1 VTTLRSPVAAL
12 ARPRGPIDGAR
23 RALLA
28 EGVLSSGA
36 DASLQFLPMCLVAL
50 GATSVQV
57 GALATA
63 TGLAGTIALGPAAW
77 LARRAGARRGVV
89 LAATGAGRLLL
100 LAMAGAAIA
109 GQAGAVGLVIALG
122 GLRAL
127 AAALAQPSWMA
138 MFAAVVPVEGRAQY
152 VSRRALATG
161 LTAMAV
167 VPLAGWLVGRGSAAS
182 YGWLF
187 TVAALVGAAGC
198 VAFARMR
205 VPEAPAPPPVTYRT
219 SVWRDGALRRF
230 LVALGCLHAMAAV
243 AGPFFVIHAVRALHA
258 SPMQVGMLVTVD
270 AAAGVAGQALAVWL
284 VARVPSRR
292 LFAASGVGIALVPVL
307 WLTIDAPWQAML
319 PTAVSG
325 AAWAICHVA
334 VFNLLLEYAPSDRVS
349 AYAAVQQA
357 TVMVAT
363 FVGPLAG
370 SVLVSYLPLTAL
382 FGISALGRLMAV
394 PLFLVPL
401 PALGALASRAMG
413 GRQRRS
419 VPWRAS

>member
-1 VTTLRSPVAAL
+1 V
-12 ARPRGPIDGAR
+12 AR

-28 EGVLSSGA
+28 EGVLASGA

-50 GATSVQV
+50 GATSVEV

-63 TGLAGTIALGPAAW
+63 TGLAGAIALGPAAW
-77 LARRAGARRGVV
+77 LARRAGVRRRVV
-89 LAATGAGRLLL
+89 IAATGVGRLLL
-100 LAMAGAAIA
+100 LAMAVAAIA
-109 GQAGAVGLVIALG
+109 GQGGAVVLVIVLG

-127 AAALAQPSWMA
+127 SAGLAQPSWIA
-138 MFAAVVPVEGRAQY
+138 TFAAVVPAEGRAQY

-167 VPLAGWLVGRGSAAS
+167 VPLAGWLVGRGTTAS

-187 TVAALVGAAGC
+187 AAAALLGGLGC
-198 VAFARMR
+198 LAFTR
-205 VPEAPAPPPVTYRT
+205 VEAPAEPEPART
-219 SVWRDGALRRF
+219 VHRASVWQDGTLRRF
-230 LVALGCLHAMAAV
+230 LIALGCLHAMSAV

-258 SPMQVGMLVTVD
+258 SPVQVGMLVTAD

-292 LFAASGVGIALVPVL
+292 LFAASGVAIALVPVL
-307 WLTIDAPWQAML
+307 WLSIDAPWEAML
-319 PTAVSG
+319 PTVVSG

-349 AYAAVQQA
+349 EYAAMQQA
-357 TVMVAT
+357 AVMVAT

-370 SVLVSYLPLTAL
+370 SLLAMHLPLTAL
-382 FGISALGRLMAV
+382 FGLSALGRLVAV
-394 PLFLVPL
+394 PLFVVRL
-401 PALGALASRAMG
+401 PALGELVARCAG
-413 GRQRRS
+413 GRSRLS
-419 VPWRAS
+419 VPWRAP